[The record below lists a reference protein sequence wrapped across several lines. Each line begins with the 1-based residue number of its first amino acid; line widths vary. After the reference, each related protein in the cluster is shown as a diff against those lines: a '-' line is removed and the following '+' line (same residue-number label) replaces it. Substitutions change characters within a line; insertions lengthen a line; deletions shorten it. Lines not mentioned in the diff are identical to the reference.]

1 MASTKSIKK
10 KSSKK
15 KPEEAAKS
23 AAPVALK
30 TEEQKKKILEARIE
44 QARIDIQVVASAKA
58 IKDTIEASP
67 EVTES
72 PMPVVKLLSEAKQA
86 VFNAENDL
94 EQLCQRNYDFKNLGL
109 IRGMTAEVERLHVLA
124 AKPRG
129 GKRTPKEIAIE
140 ARAKDWREK
149 SLDDI
154 ELATDGDPEAAAW
167 ATKIREGEGIDD
179 LLDDAVQIVSYAPKV
194 AAQLDSVGVDAQEIV
209 AEGKE
214 LIDLLTP
221 EVLKRRAET
230 TAVSYVPQRNRAANA
245 LYLLLNRLYQFGRN
259 VFRKQPTQARAYAST
274 YSRVRKA
281 VYRAKK
287 TREQKKLLKAQG

>member
-1 MASTKSIKK
+1 MASTKANKK
-10 KSSKK
+10 NSSKK
-15 KPEEAAKS
+15 KPVEAAKS

-30 TEEQKKKILEARIE
+30 TEEEKKKILEARIE
-44 QARIDIQVVASAKA
+44 RARVDIQVAASAATIKA
-58 IKDTIEASP
+58 AIAASP

-94 EQLCQRNYDFKNLGL
+94 EKLCERNYDFKNIGL
-109 IRGMTAEVERLHVLA
+109 IRGVIAEVERLHVLA

-129 GKRTPKEIAIE
+129 GKRTPKEIATE
-140 ARAKDWREK
+140 AKAKDWREK

-154 ELATDGDPEAAAW
+154 ELATDGDPNAAAW
-167 ATKIREGEGIDD
+167 ASKVREGEGIDD
-179 LLDDAVQIVSYAPKV
+179 LLDDAGQIVSYAPNV
-194 AAQLDSVGVDAQEIV
+194 AAELEAIGVDAQEIV

-214 LIDLLTP
+214 YIELLTP

-230 TAVSYVPQRNRAANA
+230 TAVSFVPQRNRAANT
-245 LYLLLNRLYQFGRN
+245 LYLLVNRLYKFGRN